1 MDSRAETDLSFGFYL
16 SNARTERGRGRGQ
29 VAQGPEPRAVGPHDE
44 RVARS
49 SQTRQSRSPLSARQ
63 TAPEWVQEA
72 RALSGRE
79 LTARATRDGARRSK
93 EAPSSRGTG
102 GGGCL
107 GARAVPPWAGEGA
120 PRVVPP
126 AGGGA
131 AQRLAASGR
140 RKPRPAGGGP
150 APRPTCGKERAG
162 LAREGPLGGG
172 RGVPSP
178 ARVHW
183 LRPGRAGPAQPTI
196 GRETWAF
203 AYGPGAGFRAGGGA
217 RGPLPLPPPKLGR
230 EPATAP
236 RRVAGDARGVL
247 GSRAG
252 TWAGQG
258 RRART
263 AKLDGR

>member
-79 LTARATRDGARRSK
+79 LTARATRDGAQRSK

-102 GGGCL
+102 GGGFL

-120 PRVVPP
+120 PRDHM
-126 AGGGA
+126 
-131 AQRLAASGR
+131 
-140 RKPRPAGGGP
+140 
-150 APRPTCGKERAG
+150 T
-162 LAREGPLGGG
+162 
-172 RGVPSP
+172 
-178 ARVHW
+178 VHALIPW
-183 LRPGRAGPAQPTI
+183 LI
-196 GRETWAF
+196 F
-203 AYGPGAGFRAGGGA
+203 H
-217 RGPLPLPPPKLGR
+217 
-230 EPATAP
+230 
-236 RRVAGDARGVL
+236 
-247 GSRAG
+247 
-252 TWAGQG
+252 
-258 RRART
+258 
-263 AKLDGR
+263 